1 MDEYL
6 SKCQIDIEIYEY
18 DPNSKDDLFE
28 EFKAKWLMLSSDSIK
43 AETRIQSQY
52 ARKITEIIRL
62 EEVHSMISLANYK
75 GIGEKTLEKA
85 FSYVLNSISNQQ
97 SKLDF

>member
-28 EFKAKWLMLSSDSIK
+28 EFKAKWLMLSFDSIK
-43 AETRIQSQY
+43 MNQ
-52 ARKITEIIRL
+52 
-62 EEVHSMISLANYK
+62 
-75 GIGEKTLEKA
+75 
-85 FSYVLNSISNQQ
+85 NSISNTLERLQ
-97 SKLDF
+97 K